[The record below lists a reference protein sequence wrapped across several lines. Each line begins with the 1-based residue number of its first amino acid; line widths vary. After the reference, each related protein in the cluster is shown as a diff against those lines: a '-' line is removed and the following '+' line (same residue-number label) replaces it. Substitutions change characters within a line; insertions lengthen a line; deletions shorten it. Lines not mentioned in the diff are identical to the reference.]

1 MSVAALASRLRAG
14 ELSPREAVQ
23 HYLDRIA
30 ALDPTVNAYTSVQ
43 ADAALEEA
51 RKLEGSSGAR
61 GPLWGVPVAVK
72 DVIDVAG
79 VTTTAASRVLA
90 DAAPA
95 ANDSFVVERLRRAGA
110 IVLGKL
116 NTHEFAYG
124 AMTTS
129 EHFGPAR
136 NPWATDRICGG
147 SSGGSGAA
155 AALDLAA
162 GTLGTDT
169 AGSIR
174 IPACFCGVTGIRP
187 TTGRVSNRGVV
198 PVSWTFDTV
207 GPIARSVEDCA
218 VLLEAIAG
226 HDPEDP
232 STADGPVP
240 PYASLLEGGVA
251 GLRVGV
257 VSALFEGAIDT
268 RVSEAVVSALSVLER
283 AGARLVELELPFLG
297 ELGTVQ
303 QALQFPEATAAH
315 LDWLRTRLAD
325 YGPDVRARLLTG
337 LFLPPTTYVLGQRA
351 RRLVSERFRSACEGV
366 DVLVAPTM
374 PVLPPRIGEDT
385 VELNGE
391 IVPYRLTLIPYNS
404 PWSCLGVPV
413 ISVPCGLVDG
423 MPVGMAIAGRRFDEA
438 TVLRA
443 GRTFQLETDWH
454 ELRPNLETTEVD
466 L

>member
-51 RKLEGSSGAR
+51 RELEGSSGAR

-169 AGSIR
+169 AGSIMQ
-174 IPACFCGVTGIRP
+174 AASTVLD
-187 TTGRVSNRGVV
+187 RGAKDVYAL
-198 PVSWTFDTV
+198 TV
-207 GPIARSVEDCA
+207 GSSAAIRS
-218 VLLEAIAG
+218 
-226 HDPEDP
+226 
-232 STADGPVP
+232 
-240 PYASLLEGGVA
+240 
-251 GLRVGV
+251 R
-257 VSALFEGAIDT
+257 
-268 RVSEAVVSALSVLER
+268 
-283 AGARLVELELPFLG
+283 
-297 ELGTVQ
+297 
-303 QALQFPEATAAH
+303 
-315 LDWLRTRLAD
+315 
-325 YGPDVRARLLTG
+325 
-337 LFLPPTTYVLGQRA
+337 
-351 RRLVSERFRSACEGV
+351 
-366 DVLVAPTM
+366 
-374 PVLPPRIGEDT
+374 
-385 VELNGE
+385 
-391 IVPYRLTLIPYNS
+391 
-404 PWSCLGVPV
+404 
-413 ISVPCGLVDG
+413 
-423 MPVGMAIAGRRFDEA
+423 
-438 TVLRA
+438 
-443 GRTFQLETDWH
+443 
-454 ELRPNLETTEVD
+454 
-466 L
+466 